1 MKMNDGTSLLLSP
14 VLAGSSSTGSPN
26 WHLRLVRSHPKLR
39 AMLASGF
46 AIANLDDVSPMPR
59 RIRLFQVDA
68 FTTQRF
74 AGNPAGVVL
83 DAQLL
88 SDGEMQSIA
97 RELGN
102 GDTAFVLPPGDAQ
115 HDIRVRFFTP
125 RREAAFVGHA
135 TLAAHAVLHG
145 LEPRPARRQ
154 LGQTGTVE
162 VTRPARGR
170 WLRHTAGATAAGS
183 RAGEP
188 RTGEVLALLGLDPSQ
203 LDPACPA
210 QIVGAGSTRLLLG
223 VTASAVLDAARPQLE
238 ALGRMSAT
246 LGAQG
251 YFVFTRRPGRI
262 EGAGAAD
269 TEARMFC
276 PAIGIDEDPVSGNAH
291 AMLGAYL
298 VHHGLLPINSGT
310 AAFIGAQG
318 RHVDRPG
325 RVSVEL
331 ESRVTV
337 AP

>member
-1 MKMNDGTSLLLSP
+1 
-14 VLAGSSSTGSPN
+14 
-26 WHLRLVRSHPKLR
+26 
-39 AMLASGF
+39 
-46 AIANLDDVSPMPR
+46 MPR

-88 SDGEMQSIA
+88 SDGEMQSLA

-102 GDTAFVLPPGDAQ
+102 GDSAFVLPPDDAQ

-135 TLAAHAVLHG
+135 TLAVHAVLHG
-145 LEPRPARRQ
+145 LDPRPVRRQ
-154 LGQTGTVE
+154 QGQTGTVE
-162 VTRPARGR
+162 VTTLSAGGGFAIRQAPAPLGR
-170 WLRHTAGATAAGS
+170 VL
-183 RAGEP
+183 EP
-188 RTGEVLALLGLDPSQ
+188 RELHEVLALLGLQPAQ

-223 VTASAVLDAARPQLE
+223 VTDSGVLDAARPQLE

-251 YFVFTRRPGRI
+251 YFVFTRRPGGGM
-262 EGAGAAD
+262 GAGVAAD

-298 VHHGLLPINSGT
+298 VHHGLLHANAGI
-310 AAFIGAQG
+310 AAFAGVQG
-318 RHVDRPG
+318 LHVGRPG

-331 ESRVTV
+331 ESAGDGSLRSTRIAGQAVV
-337 AP
+337 VYQSVLEL